1 MANTFLSTGAA
12 ITDASF
18 TTIYSA
24 PSATQTTLIG
34 LSFANTTANTITI
47 NVKVDKSGGGSYY
60 LAYQAPIP
68 NGSSLV
74 VVGGDQKVVLQTNDI
89 VKAQVVTA
97 SGTADAFASFL
108 NIT

>member
-12 ITDASF
+12 ITASGF
-18 TTIYSA
+18 TTIYTA
-24 PSATQTTLIG
+24 PAATQTTLIG
-34 LSFANTTANTITI
+34 LSFANTTSNTITI
-47 NVKVDKSGGGSYY
+47 NVKVDKSGGGSYF

-68 NGSSLV
+68 SGSSLV
-74 VVGGDQKVVLQTNDI
+74 VVGGDQKVVLQTNDL

-97 SGTADAFASFL
+97 ASTADAFASFL